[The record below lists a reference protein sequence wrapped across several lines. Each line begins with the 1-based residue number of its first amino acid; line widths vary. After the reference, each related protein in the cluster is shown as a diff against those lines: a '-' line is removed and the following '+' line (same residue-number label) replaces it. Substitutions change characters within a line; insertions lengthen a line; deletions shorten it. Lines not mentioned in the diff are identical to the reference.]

1 MANLAKT
8 GFAGSVCAVGAII
21 ALVLG
26 SGNVR
31 TNERGLE
38 LIGNA
43 EQCRREPYI
52 CPAGYPTDGVGN
64 THNVK
69 SGTRKTDQQIAADWE
84 KNILSAEKCVNA
96 YANGSKLSDNTFSA
110 VTSITFNVG
119 CGAMQKSTMFWQLR
133 QGHIVDACQQFSR
146 WTYAG
151 GKQLPGLVK
160 RRAEEK
166 QLCLDGIKPAKP
178 QKADDGFGPLNPG
191 TPPSAPGVF

>member
-1 MANLAKT
+1 MATGKT
-8 GFAGSVCAVGAII
+8 VGVAGAACSVMAII
-21 ALVLG
+21 AIVVN
-26 SGNVR
+26 SGHVR
-31 TNERGLE
+31 TNQRGLE

-69 SGTRKTDQQIAADWE
+69 LGTRKTDQQIAADWE

-96 YANGSKLSDNTFSA
+96 YANGAKLSENTFSA

-133 QGHIVDACQQFSR
+133 QGHIAEACQQFSR

-166 QLCLDGIKPAKP
+166 QLCLDG
-178 QKADDGFGPLNPG
+178 
-191 TPPSAPGVF
+191 V